1 MKTEYQK
8 CMNGD
13 FFTADSEMLQITY
26 RCKRLLRSLNDT
38 DMENTSERKK
48 IMNELLGSMG
58 DNVHID
64 IDFHCEYGINIHC
77 GSDVIIN
84 MNCTFVDNNCISIG
98 NNVLIA
104 SDVKIY
110 TATHTQLMLP
120 DVLTLPK
127 IRKFPVASVALSQN
141 QSQ

>member
-38 DMENTSERKK
+38 DMENISERKK

-84 MNCTFVDNNCISIG
+84 MKNIIFFANRFF
-98 NNVLIA
+98 
-104 SDVKIY
+104 
-110 TATHTQLMLP
+110 
-120 DVLTLPK
+120 TLPAYMILAHACRPIIDGNTSK
-127 IRKFPVASVALSQN
+127 NV
-141 QSQ
+141 

>member
-8 CMNGD
+8 CMDGD
-13 FFTADSEMLQITY
+13 FFTADPEMLQITY
-26 RCKRLLRSLNDT
+26 RCKRLLRSLNNT

-48 IMNELLGSMG
+48 IMNELLGSIG

-84 MNCTFVDNNCISIG
+84 MNCTFVDNNCINIG

-104 SDVKIY
+104 QMLKFIPP
-110 TATHTQLMLP
+110 HTRPMLP

-127 IRKFPVASVALSQN
+127 TRKSPVVSAALIQN

>member
-38 DMENTSERKK
+38 DMENTSEHKK

-98 NNVLIA
+98 NNVLIT
-104 SDVKIY
+104 SV
-110 TATHTQLMLP
+110 
-120 DVLTLPK
+120 VC
-127 IRKFPVASVALSQN
+127 VAV
-141 QSQ
+141 

>member
-1 MKTEYQK
+1 
-8 CMNGD
+8 
-13 FFTADSEMLQITY
+13 
-26 RCKRLLRSLNDT
+26 
-38 DMENTSERKK
+38 
-48 IMNELLGSMG
+48 MNELLGSMG

-110 TATHTQLMLP
+110 TATHTT
-120 DVLTLPK
+120 DVTGRTNTPE

>member
-48 IMNELLGSMG
+48 IMNELLNTRLTPASEFWPAEDYHQHYYDKTGG
-58 DNVHID
+58 DRKSTRLNSSHNV
-64 IDFHCEYGINIHC
+64 
-77 GSDVIIN
+77 
-84 MNCTFVDNNCISIG
+84 ISRMPSS
-98 NNVLIA
+98 A
-104 SDVKIY
+104 
-110 TATHTQLMLP
+110 
-120 DVLTLPK
+120 
-127 IRKFPVASVALSQN
+127 
-141 QSQ
+141 